1 MQEPG
6 ASDAFAGVAFHC
18 YVGQVSDQDTFH
30 NNFPDKEIYFTE
42 CSGVLGSDF
51 WNDLQV
57 SSLNTSNRTEIYIFH
72 EVVYERSVSLFAV
85 LMALVLISVSLIAIN
100 QIHWRIAT
108 LGSIRPHVE
117 LCIGPPRWAK
127 TFRRCKLW
135 RRLSCC
141 CHHQRIE
148 LRA

>member
-30 NNFPDKEIYFTE
+30 NNFPDKELYFTE

-57 SSLNTSNRTEIYIFH
+57 SSLD
-72 EVVYERSVSLFAV
+72 
-85 LMALVLISVSLIAIN
+85 SLIG
-100 QIHWRIAT
+100 T
-108 LGSIRPHVE
+108 E
-117 LCIGPPRWAK
+117 L
-127 TFRRCKLW
+127 
-135 RRLSCC
+135 
-141 CHHQRIE
+141 
-148 LRA
+148 